1 MAYTISVCDTHRIP
15 YPNAI
20 VKAYKLGS
28 GMETTDQIKFKHGKN
43 GPEIGFEVK
52 TNARGYFCD
61 NNGDLYTNGV
71 FVTEDAI
78 IKVTMADGASTTWE
92 VAADNDTTI
101 NDGIL
106 YGTKNKDTDELEPK
120 WSANSADPYTLDYDH
135 LLHKPRI
142 NEWMEVEQVV
152 MMEQANDTIDVDKYC
167 KTMTITCE
175 DGVAP
180 SELSDHTN
188 APWSLVDGVWTPSD
202 SSKPNGAWSITLIAD
217 KDRVAQVIC
226 VRNWTPWRLAIKNV
240 HDQVIAVLDPTAS
253 DMGKFVTL
261 YGTTEPALPYHGT
274 LDVEKLAS
282 AHQIVFGAGVQD
294 NSATNPVLIDDYTP
308 DTMLVKF
315 DASYNY
321 PGYPVGLYLKSGVSK
336 ARQIKLWLQNFATN
350 KGLFLYDVGNS
361 NAFVGIVA
369 NFTVVDLL
377 VMPNG
382 LVKLSEYVKTAGISL
397 VLDGSANQTL
407 PPEATFIVG
416 STDKYYYISTLD
428 DNYTDKMIYGFVTN
442 TSNSEVIL
450 TLNIGGNEHKFPLL
464 PGVQNSFVLHKMGTQ
479 VCIIKPTAGT
489 NANKYFQLTPMGEY
503 SDDYYY
509 KVSKTVATQDTI
521 CINVPYLM
529 QLNGKGLLDY
539 GASDENE
546 NLVFDVSDLIS
557 EGQTITLRMKVDA
570 YSKYVGST
578 SKEPA
583 IGFGTHDDNQ
593 MNVFY
598 LTDRQPSAQNGML
611 IINRKNLVVQLTLSG
626 GSYSAVVTVEDNQ
639 E

>member
-43 GPEIGFEVK
+43 GPELGFEIK

-78 IKVTMADGASTTWE
+78 IKVTMADGTSTTWE

-135 LLHKPRI
+135 LLHKPKI

-152 MMEQANDTIDVDKYC
+152 LMEQANDTIDVDKYC

-175 DGVAP
+175 DGIAP
-180 SELSDHTN
+180 SNLSDGTN
-188 APWSLVDGVWTPSD
+188 APWTLVDGVWTPSD
-202 SSKPNGAWSITLIAD
+202 ASKPNGEWSIKLIAD
-217 KDRVAQVIC
+217 KDRVAQVIG

-240 HDQVIAVLDPTAS
+240 HDQIIAVLDPTAS

-282 AHQIVFGAGVQD
+282 VHQIVFGAGVQD
-294 NSATNPVLIDDYTP
+294 NTATNPVLIDDYTP

-315 DASYNY
+315 EDSYNY
-321 PGYPVGLYLKSGVSK
+321 PGYPVKLFLKSGVSK
-336 ARQIKLWLQNFATN
+336 SRVIKLWLQNFKTN
-350 KGLFLYDVGNS
+350 KGLLIYDAGNS
-361 NAFVGIVA
+361 NVFIGIVS
-369 NFTVVDLL
+369 NFTVVDLI
-377 VMPNG
+377 VSPDG
-382 LVKLSEYVKTAGISL
+382 LVKVSDYVKTQGTQL
-397 VLDGSANQTL
+397 TLDGTLNQTL

-416 STDKYYYISTLD
+416 STDRDYYISTLD
-428 DNYTDKMIYGFVTN
+428 DNYTDKMIYGLVTN
-442 TSNSEVIL
+442 TSAYPKNLRLRI
-450 TLNIGGNEHKFPLL
+450 NGNEVVLGLL
-464 PGVQNSFVLHKMGTQ
+464 PGVTNSFVVHKMGTQ
-479 VCIIKPTAGT
+479 YCVIKPTSGT
-489 NANKYFQLTPMGEY
+489 VGNKYFVLTATTHDSHDFY
-503 SDDYYY
+503 F
-509 KVSKTVATQDTI
+509 KVSKTVNTQDTI
-521 CINVPYLM
+521 NVNIPFLM
-529 QLNGKGLLDY
+529 QMHGESWGYFGGSGEHDQ
-539 GASDENE
+539 
-546 NLVFDVSDLIS
+546 LVFDLSDLV
-557 EGQTITLRMKVDA
+557 EVGQSVTIRFKVDA
-570 YSKYVGST
+570 YTKSYDQSIKTVY
-578 SKEPA
+578 
-583 IGFGTHDDNQ
+583 IGFGIDDGNESF
-593 MNVFY
+593 NVIP
-598 LTDRQPSAQNGML
+598 LAESVQNDTL
-611 IINRKNLVVQLTLSG
+611 CVCRKTIVATVTRG
-626 GSYSAVVTVEDNQ
+626 ATGYSATYGVEDTQ
-639 E
+639 V